1 MDVLGLATFPWE
13 KDVYNNEGG
22 ILLRPDVSENSANNL
37 IHEIGHVLGLWHVHH
52 GVDEIPCGDPCHEKT
67 PSMITGKLK
76 LIKN

>member
-37 IHEIGHVLGLWHVHH
+37 IHEIGHVLFRG
-52 GVDEIPCGDPCHEKT
+52 
-67 PSMITGKLK
+67 
-76 LIKN
+76 